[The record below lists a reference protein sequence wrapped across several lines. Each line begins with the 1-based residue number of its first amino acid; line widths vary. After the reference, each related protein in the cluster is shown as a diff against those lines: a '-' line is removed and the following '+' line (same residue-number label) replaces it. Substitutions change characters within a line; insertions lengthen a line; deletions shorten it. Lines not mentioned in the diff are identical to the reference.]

1 MALPATDDFTGT
13 DSSYLKDRTG
23 WSDTYASS
31 MYIKA
36 TNRVTSELPGNYA
49 TGASNMG
56 GASWTSDSFAQDQY
70 SEIIIVT
77 ALAYAGGGVIVR
89 RQAGADSYYGLLFNT
104 DTCWL
109 FKRTAGSNATLDTHD
124 VTRTAGSKLRLTA
137 TGGATTVLTAYY
149 NDVEIL
155 AATDTSTPFTT
166 GSAGVCGIGDSSG
179 QRMDDWEG
187 GNIGAAAGHPT
198 MSRWQGIP
206 GMKYTG
212 RKGW

>member
-1 MALPATDDFTGT
+1 MALPAKDNFTSGVLQ
-13 DSSYLKDRTG
+13 YLKDRTG

-31 MYIKA
+31 MYIYGDG
-36 TNRVTSELPGNYA
+36 RCTSELPGNYSA
-49 TGASNMG
+49 GASNMG
-56 GASWTSDSFAQDQY
+56 GASWTSDEFAQDQY
-70 SEIIIVT
+70 SEIIIV
-77 ALAYAGGGVIVR
+77 AAVAWAGGGVIVR

-124 VTRTAGSKLRLTA
+124 VTRTVGSKLRLTA

-149 NDVEIL
+149 NGVEIL
-155 AATDTSTPFTT
+155 AANDTSTPFTT
-166 GSAGVCGIGDSSG
+166 GSAGVCGLGDNSG

-187 GNIGAAAGHPT
+187 GDIGAAAGHPT